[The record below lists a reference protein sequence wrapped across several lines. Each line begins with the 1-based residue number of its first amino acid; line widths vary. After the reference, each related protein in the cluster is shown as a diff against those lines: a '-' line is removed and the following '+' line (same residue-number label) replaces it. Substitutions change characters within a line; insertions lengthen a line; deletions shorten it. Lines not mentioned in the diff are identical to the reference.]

1 MAIVLL
7 ALVIILIVFGLGF
20 ALHVLWWVALV
31 ALVLWLLG
39 FVLRVGESAGRSG
52 RRRWYRW

>member
-7 ALVIILIVFGLGF
+7 ALLVILILFGLGF
-20 ALHVLWWVALV
+20 TLHVLWWIAIA

-39 FVLRVGESAGRSG
+39 FVLRVGQTAGKS